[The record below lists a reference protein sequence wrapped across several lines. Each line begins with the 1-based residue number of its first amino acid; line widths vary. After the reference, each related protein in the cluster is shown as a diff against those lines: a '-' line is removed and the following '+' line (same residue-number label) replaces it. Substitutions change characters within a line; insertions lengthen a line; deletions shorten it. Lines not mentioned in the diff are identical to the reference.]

1 MFIAFALQ
9 CRVCILRVKMSAI
22 YIKCVCPWPCIFSK
36 VRASD
41 GRGQKNNWQIDED
54 FVLLPANS
62 YPYEN

>member
-22 YIKCVCPWPCIFSK
+22 YINCVCPGLAFLVKSALLTAGGK
-36 VRASD
+36 
-41 GRGQKNNWQIDED
+41 KNNWQIDED